1 MLSAMQEHTESIF
14 ICLAIIVCGIYFVQ
28 KEYLKGFISTV
39 FATIVYGFIFMPQ
52 LFLTGEFAR
61 SDKEPLTIMPFIVLG
76 AMGLVT
82 LAVIVYDKLAGPPEL
97 VRTAERD
104 TSAIDQEEE
113 QQEAP
118 ISLRE
123 ELQNRHET
131 VKKQIAAYS
140 MDIGLAIRFPVMND
154 PTNEFTAN
162 MLKAMRTANNK
173 VEDDLE
179 IYQDA
184 VDDLELTFE
193 QAEHNAKNI
202 ALSRVSEAD
211 QQDFVLAQ
219 NLLNQIKDHA
229 TSEKSRVIYS
239 DKLRSVVQRIN
250 ERNNVDI
257 VPQEAVRE
265 IEQYSRK
272 GITV

>member
-1 MLSAMQEHTESIF
+1 MLPAIQEHVESIF

-28 KEYLKGFISTV
+28 KEYFKGFISTV
-39 FATIVYGFIFMPQ
+39 FVTIVYGFIFMPQ

-61 SDKEPLTIMPFIVLG
+61 SDKEPLTIMPFIVFG
-76 AMGLVT
+76 AMGLVA
-82 LAVIVYDKLAGPPEL
+82 LAVVVYDKLAGPPEL
-97 VRTAERD
+97 VRTTERD
-104 TSAIDQEEE
+104 TSAIDQEED

-118 ISLRE
+118 TSLRE

-162 MLKAMRTANNK
+162 MLKAMRTANNR
-173 VEDDLE
+173 VEDELE
-179 IYQDA
+179 KYQDA

-193 QAEHNAKNI
+193 QAKHSAKNI

-229 TSEKSRVIYS
+229 TTEKSRVIYS
-239 DKLRSVVQRIN
+239 DKLKSVIQRIN

-272 GITV
+272 ELTV